1 MRQDVYLNFCPLFSI
16 RVEFCFFPHLFCL
29 VWKAVVN
36 DELLYLTELDR
47 LTECYEC
54 APCGMDTCDS
64 VSSGLGV

>member
-1 MRQDVYLNFCPLFSI
+1 MQLYEARCLS
-16 RVEFCFFPHLFCL
+16 EFLPI